1 MIIKKIK
8 VIKNKKGNI
17 VKFLNFKKIFL
28 KQYSELYFSEVKKG
42 YFKGWKFHNDRNQIL
57 TICSG
62 SVIFE
67 FKKKHNGKIKKIK
80 LSYPNNLYSIFIPKK
95 TFYSFR
101 CTSKKNAMIVNLID
115 EIVK

>member
-17 VKFLNFKKIFL
+17 IKFLNFKKTFL
-28 KQYSELYFSEVKKG
+28 KRYGELYFSEVKKNH
-42 YFKGWKFHNDRNQIL
+42 FKGWKFHNNRNQIV

-62 SVIFE
+62 AVIFE
-67 FKKKHNGKIKKIK
+67 LKKHSNGKIKKIK

-95 TFYSFR
+95 TFYSFK
-101 CTSKKNAMIVNLID
+101 CISKRNAIIINLID